1 MSSSLPSLL
10 LPNIHENNQNFSQEK
25 LHYSLSSKVV
35 EFDLPPIKRQK
46 VDGRLMAESVISK
59 IQNSV
64 EQIDRQNALSV
75 ACTIFDHRVETVH
88 DEEISAGADAALCK
102 HLAFLLLKNR
112 EVIGTP
118 DVIQID
124 SSDMGSLQ
132 SDTSSV
138 HQGQTLKREIS
149 TTLLAIEMILRCSS
163 NSVLNSF
170 YRVGSELTSILIH
183 IIKAEMSH
191 KRNPTKENVGSV
203 KKLQIDGYGSVD
215 SNLTQSTTS
224 SFENTRKSQ
233 HDSFQYA
240 NLCLNSCTKVMAHFA
255 RPGAATGP
263 LALTKDFLSTLVDII
278 SASQHIVPV
287 EAKLNSLWTLANLAC
302 NPENMGFMACCPAL
316 VDNIILVIDHP
327 KHRIDENNKDNYLGL
342 LRSRSVALRAI
353 LNLSWASENKILFS
367 ENDDIVSALLKSASH
382 QTCSWEGDVQLVDE
396 ILLQSRRHATGAL
409 RNIAAAPRR
418 NKRYLCRY
426 QRFLNTL
433 AGIAGSDSDSY
444 VKERAHETLFNLVCA
459 DTANLYTKNNDVLN
473 VISEAAFSNT
483 DNGVKSSYSVV
494 ALRTLRTLEKAIPE
508 EEEGYKILQLAIN
521 KRDV

>member
-1 MSSSLPSLL
+1 M
-10 LPNIHENNQNFSQEK
+10 
-25 LHYSLSSKVV
+25 
-35 EFDLPPIKRQK
+35 
-46 VDGRLMAESVISK
+46 
-59 IQNSV
+59 
-64 EQIDRQNALSV
+64 
-75 ACTIFDHRVETVH
+75 
-88 DEEISAGADAALCK
+88 CK

-302 NPENMGFMACCPAL
+302 NPENMGFMARCPAL
-316 VDNIILVIDHP
+316 
-327 KHRIDENNKDNYLGL
+327 
-342 LRSRSVALRAI
+342 
-353 LNLSWASENKILFS
+353 
-367 ENDDIVSALLKSASH
+367 
-382 QTCSWEGDVQLVDE
+382 
-396 ILLQSRRHATGAL
+396 
-409 RNIAAAPRR
+409 
-418 NKRYLCRY
+418 
-426 QRFLNTL
+426 
-433 AGIAGSDSDSY
+433 
-444 VKERAHETLFNLVCA
+444 
-459 DTANLYTKNNDVLN
+459 
-473 VISEAAFSNT
+473 
-483 DNGVKSSYSVV
+483 
-494 ALRTLRTLEKAIPE
+494 
-508 EEEGYKILQLAIN
+508 
-521 KRDV
+521 

>member
-10 LPNIHENNQNFSQEK
+10 LPNIHENNQDFSQEK

-35 EFDLPPIKRQK
+35 EFDLPMKRQK
-46 VDGRLMAESVISK
+46 VDGRLMAESVISQ

-75 ACTIFDHRVETVH
+75 ACTIFDHGVETVH

-124 SSDMGSLQ
+124 SSDMGSLE

-183 IIKAEMSH
+183 IIKAEISH
-191 KRNPTKENVGSV
+191 KRDSTKENVGSV
-203 KKLQIDGYGSVD
+203 KKLQIDGYSSVD

-224 SFENTRKSQ
+224 SFQNTKSQ
-233 HDSFQYA
+233 HDSFQCA

-263 LALTKDFLSTLVDII
+263 LALTKDLLSTLVDII
-278 SASQHIVPV
+278 STSQKIVPV

-302 NPENMGFMACCPAL
+302 NPENMGLMACCPAL
-316 VDNIILVIDHP
+316 VDNIILVIDQP
-327 KHRIDENNKDNYLGL
+327 KHRIDENDKDNYLGL

-367 ENDDIVSALLKSASH
+367 ENDEIISALLKSASH
-382 QTCSWEGDVQLVDE
+382 QTCSWEGDVKLVDE
-396 ILLQSRRHATGAL
+396 IILQSRRHATGAL

-418 NKRYLCRY
+418 NKRRLCRY

-433 AGIAGSDSDSY
+433 AGIAGSDSDSD

-473 VISEAAFSNT
+473 AISEAAFSNT
-483 DNGVKSSYSVV
+483 ANAVKSSYSVV